1 MRDEAGTMLPAFGG
15 LLFVSF
21 VLVTL
26 AVEIGLLGV
35 AYRDT
40 ASIADTAAEAGAAM
54 IDIGSLHEGSTLI
67 NAEEAL
73 AEASTSLTRSGIA
86 AAEASVQVDDTFVC
100 VAISTSHD
108 VQALGYLAISRVQIE
123 VTACAIPTTG

>member
-1 MRDEAGTMLPAFGG
+1 VRDESGSMLPAFGG

-21 VLVTL
+21 VLLTL

-54 IDIGSLHEGSTLI
+54 IDAASLHEGSTVL
-67 NAEEAL
+67 NTHDAVD
-73 AEASTSLTRSGIA
+73 EASASLTRSGVSA
-86 AAEASVQVDDTFVC
+86 SEASIQVGDTSVC
-100 VAISTSHD
+100 VAISRRHA
-108 VQALGYLAISRVQIE
+108 VQALGYLAISTVQIE
-123 VTACAIPTTG
+123 VTGCAEPATG

>member
-1 MRDEAGTMLPAFGG
+1 

-21 VLVTL
+21 VLLTL

-54 IDIGSLHEGSTLI
+54 IDIGAIHEGSTVL
-67 NAEEAL
+67 NARDAV
-73 AEASTSLTRSGIA
+73 AEASASLTRSGIA
-86 AAEASVQVDDTFVC
+86 ASEASIDVGEVLVC
-100 VAISTSHD
+100 VAISRQHA
-108 VQALGYLAISRVQIE
+108 VQALGYLAISSIQIE
-123 VTACAIPTTG
+123 VTGCAKPATG

>member
-1 MRDEAGTMLPAFGG
+1 MRDETGSMLPAFGG

-54 IDIGSLHEGSTLI
+54 IDVGSLHEGSTVL
-67 NAEEAL
+67 NSRDAVEEASATL
-73 AEASTSLTRSGIA
+73 TLSGVSASEASI
-86 AAEASVQVDDTFVC
+86 EVDDATVC
-100 VAISTSHD
+100 VAISRQHA
-108 VQALGYLAISRVQIE
+108 VQALGYLAISTIQIE
-123 VTACAIPTTG
+123 VTGCAEPATG

>member
-1 MRDEAGTMLPAFGG
+1 MRDETGSMLPAFGG

-21 VLVTL
+21 VILTL

-54 IDIGSLHEGSTLI
+54 IDIASLHEGSTIL
-67 NAEEAL
+67 NAGDAV
-73 AEASTSLTRSGIA
+73 AEANASLALSGIA
-86 AAEASVQVDDTFVC
+86 PSEASIRVSDTSMC
-100 VAISTSHD
+100 VAISRHHV
-108 VQALGYLAISRVQIE
+108 VQALGYLAISSVQIE
-123 VTACAIPTTG
+123 VTGCAEPATG

>member
-1 MRDEAGTMLPAFGG
+1 MRDERGSMLPAFGG

-21 VLVTL
+21 VLLTL

-54 IDIGSLHEGSTLI
+54 IDIGALHEGSTVL
-67 NAEEAL
+67 NATDAV
-73 AEASTSLTRSGIA
+73 AEASASLTRSGLSTSQ
-86 AAEASVQVDDTFVC
+86 ASIQVSTSSVC
-100 VAISTSHD
+100 VAISRSHA
-108 VQALGYLAISRVQIE
+108 VQALGYLAISTIQIG
-123 VTACAIPTTG
+123 VTGCAEPATG

>member
-1 MRDEAGTMLPAFGG
+1 MTDERGSMLPAFGG

-21 VLVTL
+21 VLLTL

-54 IDIGSLHEGSTLI
+54 IDAAALHEGSTIL
-67 NAEEAL
+67 NAHDAV
-73 AEASTSLTRSGIA
+73 AEANASLARAGVA
-86 AAEASVQVDDTFVC
+86 ASEASIQVGDTLVC
-100 VAISTSHD
+100 VALSRHHA
-108 VQALGYLAISRVQIE
+108 VQALGYLAISSVQID
-123 VTACAIPTTG
+123 VTGCAEPATG

>member
-1 MRDEAGTMLPAFGG
+1 MLPAFGG

-21 VLVTL
+21 VILTL

-54 IDIGSLHEGSTLI
+54 IDIGSLHAGSTTL
-67 NAEEAL
+67 NTQDAVNEAVAAL
-73 AEASTSLTRSGIA
+73 ARSGVPASEASISVGESL
-86 AAEASVQVDDTFVC
+86 VC
-100 VAISTSHD
+100 VAISRNHE
-108 VQALGYLAISRVQIE
+108 VQALGYLAISTVQIE
-123 VTACAIPTTG
+123 VSGCAEPATG

>member
-1 MRDEAGTMLPAFGG
+1 MRDETGSMLPAFGG

-21 VLVTL
+21 VLLTL

-54 IDIGSLHEGSTLI
+54 IDIASLHEGSTVL
-67 NAEEAL
+67 NARDAV
-73 AEASTSLTRSGIA
+73 AEASASLARSGVSA
-86 AAEASVQVDDTFVC
+86 SEASIQVGDELVC
-100 VAISTSHD
+100 VALSRRHA
-108 VQALGYLAISRVQIE
+108 VQALGYLAISSVQID
-123 VTACAIPTTG
+123 VTGCAEPATG

>member
-1 MRDEAGTMLPAFGG
+1 MNDETGSMLPAFGG

-21 VLVTL
+21 VLLTL

-54 IDIGSLHEGSTLI
+54 IDVGALHDGSTVLD
-67 NAEEAL
+67 AHDAV
-73 AEASTSLTRSGIA
+73 AEAGASLSRLGVA
-86 AAEASVQVDDTFVC
+86 ASEASIQVGDTSVC
-100 VAISTSHD
+100 VAISRRHA
-108 VQALGYLAISRVQIE
+108 VQALGYLSISSVQIN
-123 VTACAIPTTG
+123 VTGCAEPATG

>member
-1 MRDEAGTMLPAFGG
+1 MLPAFGG

-21 VLVTL
+21 VLLTL

-54 IDIGSLHEGSTLI
+54 IDIGAIHEGSTVL
-67 NAEEAL
+67 NARDAV
-73 AEASTSLTRSGIA
+73 AEATESLTRSGIA
-86 AAEASVQVDDTFVC
+86 ASEASIDVGEVLVC
-100 VAISTSHD
+100 VAISRRHA
-108 VQALGYLAISRVQIE
+108 VQALGYLAISTVQIE
-123 VTACAIPTTG
+123 VTGCAEPATG

>member
-1 MRDEAGTMLPAFGG
+1 MLPAFGG

-21 VLVTL
+21 VLLTL

-54 IDIGSLHEGSTLI
+54 IDIGAIHEGSTVL
-67 NAEEAL
+67 NARDAV
-73 AEASTSLTRSGIA
+73 AEASASLTRSGIA
-86 AAEASVQVDDTFVC
+86 ASEASIDVGEVSVC
-100 VAISTSHD
+100 VAISRRHA
-108 VQALGYLAISRVQIE
+108 VQALGYLAISSIQIE
-123 VTACAIPTTG
+123 VTGCAEPATG